1 MEILS
6 GSRLPLR
13 HLGIKSK
20 SANAKIINDNAEA
33 IDIPTTLPV
42 VKYFLALV
50 EFDASDADGPS
61 AFFPWVCPE
70 EDCEPED
77 GGAPAT
83 GGAGAGVV
91 GDVGEGNG
99 ATVVLNG
106 FPSVLHGENQ
116 N

>member
-6 GSRLPLR
+6 ASRLPLR
-13 HLGIKSK
+13 HLGMKSK
-20 SANAKIINDNAEA
+20 SANANITNINAEA
-33 IDIPTTLPV
+33 IDIPTILPV

-70 EDCEPED
+70 DCDPED
-77 GGAPAT
+77 DGVPAT
-83 GGAGAGVV
+83 GGVGPDVV

-106 FPSVLHGENQ
+106 FPSILYGENQ